1 MFYSWSASLVT
12 KLDFLEM
19 VKFHEEEGKLELDI
33 DLRGRSLE
41 SNTNLTMLVLLWRD
55 ITLYYFL

>member
-1 MFYSWSASLVT
+1 MT

-19 VKFHEEEGKLELDI
+19 VKFHEEEEKLELDI

-41 SNTNLTMLVLLWRD
+41 SNTNLTMLVLWWRD